1 MKFVSYLPA
10 AADSAELFLTP
21 RMSASPSLPIS
32 AVHVGNMISAQSSTA
47 THSIDWQMQ
56 A

>member
-21 RMSASPSLPIS
+21 RMSASPLTPHLRR
-32 AVHVGNMISAQSSTA
+32 ACRYHDLSTELYSHA
-47 THSIDWQMQ
+47 
-56 A
+56 